1 MSTSATVEAAGAP
14 AHFEDDRGYRDQP
27 TSRSTPIQQITAAL
41 YRQRYPVLGAI
52 LFALIAGAIITVLT
66 PPKYTAVASVQLE
79 QQAAQVIAA
88 PDLDPQRN
96 PQDSE
101 RFLQTQIDLVRSRSM
116 AEAVAKQLKAAQ
128 TPSIVDALD
137 ANGSSE
143 DEGVIRALQEN
154 VLVERGLNTRLAT
167 ISFTSRDGAVSAKV
181 ANAFAEQLVAENLTG
196 KAAIS
201 SRAATYLVTQLAE
214 AKSKLEGSERRMLG
228 FAKAAD
234 LSGAVSSQSG
244 KNGGL
249 DSLRAQQLGVLTTS
263 LAEATA
269 RRIDAEQQWQQIK
282 NSSAMALPQVQQN
295 GAIQDLI
302 AQRAK
307 ASAALAEERKRYT
320 SEYPSEASAQ
330 IGKLDAE
337 IQAVAGNIK
346 RSFYD
351 NYQIAAKQEAALRGA
366 ASGLGGAVM
375 DERFRGVEYNALQRE
390 VETNTAFYD
399 GLLQRY
405 KEVTAASGAPSI
417 NVTIID
423 QANAPRQ
430 PSSPNAKGN
439 MALALIAGL
448 IMAMAI
454 ALLREKMNEVIRSAQ
469 DLEAMGNLPFLGAI
483 PVTARKVRVEDAL
496 ADPRSPQS
504 EAYNSVA
511 IAIRQLN
518 SGNLPKS
525 MLVTSSTIGEGK
537 STTAVNIARSLSRIS
552 QRVLL
557 IDGDLRRPS
566 IKDLVGQA
574 NGPGFAET
582 LAGAAQPQ
590 QVVRR
595 LGDMGFDV
603 ICAGENRDQEI
614 SLLTR
619 EHVGR
624 VLGQLVDKYDV
635 IIIDG
640 PPIMGLADA
649 IMLSDS
655 VEAVIMVVEANRISP
670 SQLGLA
676 LARLPSNKN
685 VGSVI
690 TKFNAK
696 KAGVGYGNEKYYTY

>member
-1 MSTSATVEAAGAP
+1 MSTSATVEAAGTP
-14 AHFEDDRGYRDQP
+14 AQLEGGRGYREQP
-27 TSRSTPIQQITAAL
+27 TAGATPIQQIMAAL
-41 YRQRYPVLGAI
+41 YRQRYPVLAAI
-52 LFALIAGAIITVLT
+52 LLALIVGAAITALT
-66 PPKYTAVASVQLE
+66 PPRYTAVASVQLE

-116 AEAVAKQLKAAQ
+116 AEGVAKQLKAAQ
-128 TPSIVDALD
+128 TPSIAEALEI
-137 ANGSSE
+137 NGAGG
-143 DEGVIRALQEN
+143 DEGVVQALQKQ
-154 VLVERGLNTRLAT
+154 VQVERGLNTRLAT
-167 ISFTSRDGAVSAKV
+167 ISFTSRDAEVSAKI
-181 ANAFAEQLVAENLTG
+181 ANAYAEQLVAENLTG
-196 KAAIS
+196 KADIS
-201 SRAATYLVTQLAE
+201 SRAATYLTTQLAE
-214 AKSKLEGSERRMLG
+214 AKAKLEDSERRMLG

-234 LSGAVSSQSG
+234 LSGAVSSQAG
-244 KNGGL
+244 KAGGL
-249 DSLRAQQLGVLTTS
+249 DSLRAQRLGVLTTS

-269 RRIDAEQQWQQIK
+269 RRIDAEQQWLQIK
-282 NSSAMALPQVQQN
+282 NSSAMSLPQVQQN
-295 GAIQDLI
+295 GAVQDLI

-307 ASAALAEERKRYT
+307 ASAAQAEERKRYT
-320 SEYPSEASAQ
+320 SNYPSEASAQ

-351 NYQIAAKQEAALRGA
+351 SYQTAAKQEAALRGA
-366 ASGLGGAVM
+366 ASRLGGAVM

-405 KEVTAASGAPSI
+405 KQVIAASGAPSI

-423 QANAPRQ
+423 RANAPRH
-430 PSSPNAKGN
+430 PSSPNGKSN

-448 IMAMAI
+448 IIAMAI
-454 ALLREKMNEVIRSAQ
+454 ALLREKMNEVIRSAH

-483 PVTARKVRVEDAL
+483 PLTARKVRVEDAL
-496 ADPRSPQS
+496 ADPESPQS

-511 IAIRQLN
+511 IAIGQLN
-518 SGNLPKS
+518 SGKLPKS
-525 MLVTSSTIGEGK
+525 ILVTSSTIGEGK
-537 STTAVNIARSLSRIS
+537 STSAVNIARSLSRIG

-574 NGPGFAET
+574 DGPGFAEA
-582 LAGAAQPQ
+582 LAGTVPLP

-603 ICAGENRDQEI
+603 ICAGENRKQSI
-614 SLLTR
+614 SLLAR
-619 EHVGR
+619 EHVVR
-624 VLGQLVDKYDV
+624 VLGQLAGQYDV
-635 IIIDG
+635 VVIDG

-649 IMLSDS
+649 IMLTDS
-655 VEAVIMVVEANRISP
+655 VEVVILVVEANRISTN
-670 SQLGLA
+670 QLGLA
-676 LARLPSNKN
+676 LGRLPSNKN
-685 VGSVI
+685 VGGVI
-690 TKFNAK
+690 TKFDAK